1 MVGWLVDWGM
11 PLTSASLCSW
21 LILFTLYF
29 RAAASLLEV
38 GLASL
43 FWGYSSALLR
53 LLHTKIHLLLLKILL
68 FFPRD
73 LGWTH
78 MSSDNIAS
86 ADTYLDFVN
95 INQERTGL
103 GRGLGLNLPSYWV
116 ILTLLG
122 VFQDIIQNRE
132 APRGGIATPSRNN
145 PQLGCYETPL
155 EQGHPLG
162 GSHTHHVDAG
172 TVRLL
177 PTTCA
182 ASFSRLVRL
191 AFCFHSLSCFL
202 PPSGEGMSGWQHIFQ
217 GHGFAALFWQGLVH
231 STAPSL
237 WMCLCDIMSS
247 SHCRASQLITEKAR
261 ETWDKSA

>member
-1 MVGWLVDWGM
+1 MVDWLVDWGM
-11 PLTSASLCSW
+11 PLTSASLCSRI
-21 LILFTLYF
+21 ILFTLCL

-43 FWGYSSALLR
+43 SWGYSSALLR
-53 LLHTKIHLLLLKILL
+53 LLHTKLHLLLKILL

-73 LGWTH
+73 VGWTH

-95 INQERTGL
+95 INQEWTGL
-103 GRGLGLNLPSYWV
+103 GRALGFKPPSYWV

-122 VFQDIIQNRE
+122 VFQDITQNRE
-132 APRGGIATPSRNN
+132 APRGGIATPSRNI

-177 PTTCA
+177 PT
-182 ASFSRLVRL
+182 
-191 AFCFHSLSCFL
+191 
-202 PPSGEGMSGWQHIFQ
+202 PS
-217 GHGFAALFWQGLVH
+217 AGL
-231 STAPSL
+231 
-237 WMCLCDIMSS
+237 
-247 SHCRASQLITEKAR
+247 
-261 ETWDKSA
+261 WD